1 MNILAY
7 LIEHKDSNIGN
18 FLRSTDLRNA
28 LGVVAQFEVQNGQ
41 ILPVD
46 FTENLK
52 TSRGVR
58 QNGAIIQFGLTHHEI
73 KGVYDRMQKLLKRVD
88 AGKVKIFEFS

>member
-58 QNGAIIQFGLTHHEI
+58 QNGAII
-73 KGVYDRMQKLLKRVD
+73 
-88 AGKVKIFEFS
+88 